1 MMRNSITVVLYFEKE
16 TIFNPNIIST
26 KLNEKI
32 ENIGNSI
39 NLPINTSVSE
49 DANIPIIIFNQNKNI
64 NITANFQQISITLFD
79 NMINKVDDIVKKV
92 FNIFSDDYKFVR
104 IGFIIN
110 KILESEYIEKIKNEI
125 KCNNEDIFT
134 YDFKLAWLTELT
146 MNNIKINFWKNYFS
160 DKENT
165 DKILMVLDFN
175 TKAEEKIVV
184 DIDFI
189 FKFLNKCKD
198 NINQ

>member
-1 MMRNSITVVLYFEKE
+1 MMRNSITVVLYFEE
-16 TIFNPNIIST
+16 GTIFNPNIIST
-26 KLNEKI
+26 KLNEEI

-39 NLPINTSVSE
+39 NLPINTGVSE

>member
-39 NLPINTSVSE
+39 NLPINTGVSE

-92 FNIFSDDYKFVR
+92 FNIFSDNYKFVR
-104 IGFIIN
+104 IGFVIN
-110 KILESEYIEKIKNEI
+110 KILDSEYIEKIKNEI

>member
-26 KLNEKI
+26 KLNEEI

-39 NLPINTSVSE
+39 NLPINTGVSE

>member
-1 MMRNSITVVLYFEKE
+1 MMRNSITVVLYFEE
-16 TIFNPNIIST
+16 GTIFNPNIIST
-26 KLNEKI
+26 KLNEEI

-39 NLPINTSVSE
+39 NLPINTGVSE

-92 FNIFSDDYKFVR
+92 FNIFSDNYKFVR
-104 IGFIIN
+104 IGFVIN
-110 KILESEYIEKIKNEI
+110 KILDSEYIEKIKNEI

>member
-1 MMRNSITVVLYFEKE
+1 M
-16 TIFNPNIIST
+16 
-26 KLNEKI
+26 
-32 ENIGNSI
+32 
-39 NLPINTSVSE
+39 
-49 DANIPIIIFNQNKNI
+49 D
-64 NITANFQQISITLFD
+64 
-79 NMINKVDDIVKKV
+79 
-92 FNIFSDDYKFVR
+92 
-104 IGFIIN
+104 
-110 KILESEYIEKIKNEI
+110 SEYIEKIKNEI